1 MTPSK
6 QAAYLGIKYFGM
18 AMCGYDEEPSGS
30 ALRLAADID
39 KALDQVRAEERARSA
54 KLVQA
59 LEFYA
64 AGHPHHSVLFH
75 NVDYERIPK
84 VRTVCV
90 ISEIAKGKTGEQ
102 VYNEGMKPLFELR
115 SGLKARQTLATY
127 RAGDAG

>member
-18 AMCGYDEEPSGS
+18 AMCGYDEESSGS

-54 KLVQA
+54 KLAQA

-64 AGHPHHSVLFH
+64 IRDRCFAP
-75 NVDYERIPK
+75 E
-84 VRTVCV
+84 
-90 ISEIAKGKTGEQ
+90 ISPAKQ
-102 VYNEGMKPLFELR
+102 
-115 SGLKARQTLATY
+115 ALATY
-127 RAGDAG
+127 RTEDGK

>member
-18 AMCGYDEEPSGS
+18 AMCGYDEESSGS

-39 KALDQVRAEERARSA
+39 KALDEERARSE

-64 AGHPHHSVLFH
+64 KRDRCFAP
-75 NVDYERIPK
+75 E
-84 VRTVCV
+84 
-90 ISEIAKGKTGEQ
+90 ISPAKQ
-102 VYNEGMKPLFELR
+102 
-115 SGLKARQTLATY
+115 ALATY
-127 RAGDAG
+127 RAGDGK